1 MTIKKHK
8 RIVLFDNT
16 MNVRDI
22 ARTPIYKCC
31 SVVGKYK
38 YSISLDILD
47 FTPFLLF
54 NNYCRQEWM
63 DEVAWQDF
71 LKHSRY

>member
-1 MTIKKHK
+1 MTINKKRYK

-22 ARTPIYKCC
+22 AKTPIYKCC

-38 YSISLDILD
+38 YSISLSMLDI
-47 FTPFLLF
+47 TPLVLF
-54 NNYCRQEWM
+54 NNYWRQKWM
-63 DEVAWQDF
+63 DAVAWQDF
-71 LKHSRY
+71 YKT

>member
-1 MTIKKHK
+1 MTINKKRYK

-22 ARTPIYKCC
+22 AKTPIYKCC

-38 YSISLDILD
+38 YSISLNMLD
-47 FTPFLLF
+47 VTPLVLF
-54 NNYCRQEWM
+54 NNYWRQKWM
-63 DEVAWQDF
+63 DAVAWQDF
-71 LKHSRY
+71 YKT